1 MRDDDAGPAR
11 ISVSMA
17 FCISN
22 SVRVSPLEVASFKI
36 RMVGFARIARAM
48 VSSCSCVPI
57 PATHPSSR
65 TRKDGHKKNKYIYL
79 TVSGRE
85 LVDGIMKPLVEAE
98 GEAFGALT
106 AEEQDVFLPLFRKY
120 ADALGVFIGN
130 ITKRRSASA

>member
-1 MRDDDAGPAR
+1 MMKLVRPR

-22 SVRVSPLEVASFKI
+22 SVRVSPLEVASSKI

-48 VSSCSCVPI
+48 AISCSCVPI

-65 TRKDGHKKNKYIYL
+65 TRKDGNKKNKYIYL

-85 LVDGIMKPLVEAE
+85 LADGIMKPLAEA
-98 GEAFGALT
+98 EAFGALT
-106 AEEQDVFLPLFRKY
+106 AEEQDVSLPLFRKY

-130 ITKRRSASA
+130 IAKRRR

>member
-1 MRDDDAGPAR
+1 MMKLVRPR

-17 FCISN
+17 FGISN

-48 VSSCSCVPI
+48 AISYSCVPI
-57 PATHPSSR
+57 PATHPSSG
-65 TRKDGHKKNKYIYL
+65 TRKDGNKKNKYIYL

-85 LVDGIMKPLVEAE
+85 LADGIMKPLAEAE
-98 GEAFGALT
+98 GAFGALT

-130 ITKRRSASA
+130 ITKRRSTSA

>member
-1 MRDDDAGPAR
+1 MMTLVRPR

-22 SVRVSPLEVASFKI
+22 SVRVSPLEVASSKI

-65 TRKDGHKKNKYIYL
+65 MRKDGDKKNKYIYL
-79 TVSGRE
+79 TVSGGE
-85 LVDGIMKPLVEAE
+85 LADGIMKPLAEA
-98 GEAFGALT
+98 EAFGALT

-130 ITKRRSASA
+130 ITKRR

>member
-1 MRDDDAGPAR
+1 MMTLVRPR

-22 SVRVSPLEVASFKI
+22 SVRVSPLEVASSKI

-57 PATHPSSR
+57 PVTHPSSR
-65 TRKDGHKKNKYIYL
+65 TCKDGNKKNKYIYL

-85 LVDGIMKPLVEAE
+85 LADGIMKPLAEAE
-98 GEAFGALT
+98 G
-106 AEEQDVFLPLFRKY
+106 
-120 ADALGVFIGN
+120 
-130 ITKRRSASA
+130 RRLEH

>member
-1 MRDDDAGPAR
+1 MMKLVRPR

-22 SVRVSPLEVASFKI
+22 SVRVSPLEVASSKI

-85 LVDGIMKPLVEAE
+85 LVDGIMKPLAEAE